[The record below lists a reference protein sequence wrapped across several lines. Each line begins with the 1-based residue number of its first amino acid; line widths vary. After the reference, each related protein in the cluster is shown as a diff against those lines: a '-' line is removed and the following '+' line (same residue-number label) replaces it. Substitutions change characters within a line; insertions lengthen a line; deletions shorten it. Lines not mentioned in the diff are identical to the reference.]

1 MQAALWVIGSV
12 LAYVAAVHISWRLDW
27 SSDNAPAAWQRWKR
41 WGGSP
46 GATALLR
53 ALYYVG
59 VPYAAML
66 LGAADFP
73 LHMGLA
79 GLNWPT
85 SIGRGA
91 LAGLGIFLGMVG
103 IAGYSLRGLRR
114 RDAEA
119 VQSSLPSHGAA
130 LVYEA
135 LFLEAHWAFYR
146 LPGILA
152 TGDFLLGTWIGAA
165 VAVIEQVADPRWR
178 SRASSKRFALEAW
191 QRFTLL
197 VGMSAVFFFT
207 RNFWVAWA
215 VHALVE
221 WGRVA
226 ATRQLLRRVEGRAA
240 IA

>member
-1 MQAALWVIGSV
+1 LQAALWVIGSV
-12 LAYVAAVHISWRLDW
+12 LVYVAAAYAWWRWEESADRL
-27 SSDNAPAAWQRWKR
+27 SSGWQRWR
-41 WGGSP
+41 QRVASP
-46 GATALLR
+46 AVSVPLR

-73 LHMGLA
+73 AYLGLA
-79 GLNWPT
+79 RLDWPS

-91 LAGLGIFLGMVG
+91 LAGAALFLGLVA
-103 IAGYSLRGLRR
+103 IAAYSLRRPHSLDAASETAGLHGV
-114 RDAEA
+114 A
-119 VQSSLPSHGAA
+119 V
-130 LVYEA
+130 VYEA

-165 VAVIEQVADPRWR
+165 LAVVEQVADPRWR
-178 SRASSKRFALEAW
+178 RRASSKEFALESW
-191 QRFTLL
+191 QRLALL
-197 VGMSAVFFFT
+197 VGMTAVFFFT

-221 WGRVA
+221 WGRMA
-226 ATRQLLRRVEGRAA
+226 ATRHFLRRPVGRSLAD
-240 IA
+240 